1 MAEFVNPRIDRD
13 ELPRIRSEDFIA
25 VHPNLLRVSLIGRA
39 IAAAMVLAIGITV
52 SVLVPSNAWVPLLV
66 MVVVLGLIGL
76 SAVLRAV
83 EVRNIAYL
91 VRAHDLSYR
100 SGVLVKAVSTI
111 PFVRVQHARIRQGP
125 VQRRFGIST
134 LEINS
139 AGPDLNIDGLASDVA
154 ERLKALVVERA
165 GDLAEES

>member
-1 MAEFVNPRIDRD
+1 MAEFVNPRIDPD
-13 ELPRIRSEDFIA
+13 ELPRIEGEDFVA

-39 IAAAMVLAIGITV
+39 IVGVIVLALGIAV
-52 SVLVPSNAWVPLLV
+52 SVLVPRNTWIPLVV
-66 MVVVLGLIGL
+66 MVGVLALVAL
-76 SAVLRAV
+76 SAVLRAL
-83 EVRNIAYL
+83 EVGNIAYL

-125 VQRRFGIST
+125 IQRRFGIAT

-139 AGPDLNIDGLASDVA
+139 AGPDLNIDGLASEVA
-154 ERLKALVVERA
+154 ERLKALIVERA